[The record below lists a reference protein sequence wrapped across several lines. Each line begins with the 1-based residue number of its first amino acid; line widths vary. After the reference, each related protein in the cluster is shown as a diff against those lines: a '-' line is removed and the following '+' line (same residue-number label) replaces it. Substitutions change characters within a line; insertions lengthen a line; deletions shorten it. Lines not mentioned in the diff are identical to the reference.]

1 MKMMN
6 NLFSIFDPSTFI
18 KIPLNWLS
26 SIMILIIIP
35 LNFWLI
41 PNRIMMMNWLLMN
54 YLMTELKIIIKKNNL
69 ILFFIALFFFIM
81 LNNFMGLFPYIFTS
95 SSHLSMNLTIAI
107 PFWLAI
113 MMFGWINNTNHMF
126 IHLIPQGTPFI
137 LMPFMVM
144 IETIS
149 NVIRPL
155 TLAVR
160 LTANMIA
167 GHLLLTLLSEMKNT
181 IPTYLIFILLSLQ
194 ILLLI
199 LEMSVALIQ
208 SYVFMILTS
217 LYLSETK

>member
-1 MKMMN
+1 MN
-6 NLFSIFDPSTFI
+6 NLFSIFDPSTFT

-35 LNFWLI
+35 LSFWLI
-41 PNRIMMMNWLLMN
+41 PNRLMMMNWLLMN

-95 SSHLSMNLTIAI
+95 SSHLSMNLTITI
-107 PFWLAI
+107 PFWVAI

-167 GHLLLTLLSEMKNT
+167 GHLLLTLLSEMKNNM
-181 IPTYLIFILLSLQ
+181 PTSLIFILLSLQ